1 MKTKMTKEQRRNNLL
16 ALVESSMMIAL
27 AIVLDLLCKLIPSLW
42 EMGGSISI
50 SCVPMIYL
58 SYRRGWKWGIGAGF
72 VYSCVEMITGFYVPP
87 ANTFAAIVLCVLLD
101 YVLAFAA
108 LGTADIFAKP
118 FVKGGKPVV
127 GYIVGAIGVS
137 VLRFLCSFLSGGI
150 LWDSYA
156 PEGMGAWVYSLVYNG
171 SYMLLNA
178 VLASIIIA
186 FLCAAIDPRTLKPM
200 RK

>member
-1 MKTKMTKEQRRNNLL
+1 MTKDKRRNNLQ
-16 ALVESSMMIAL
+16 ALVESAMMIAL
-27 AIVLDLLCKLIPSLW
+27 AIVLDLLCKFIPSLW
-42 EMGGSISI
+42 EMGGSISVA
-50 SCVPMIYL
+50 CVPMIYL

-72 VYSCVEMITGFYVPP
+72 VYACVEMITRFYVPP
-87 ANTFAAIVLCVLLD
+87 ANTLIAIVLCVLLD

-108 LGTADIFAKP
+108 LGTADIFARP
-118 FVKGGKPVV
+118 FVKGGKPIV
-127 GYIVGAIGVS
+127 GYIIGAIGVS
-137 VLRFLCSFLSGGI
+137 AFRFLCSFLSGGI

-178 VLASIIIA
+178 VLAAVIISI
-186 FLCAAIDPRTLKPM
+186 LCAAVDPKTLKPM